1 MRQQRRSLS
10 WLRVAEVLEL
20 DGEQQLEQQVLEL
33 EQRVEQQ
40 VLRQQGEVRQQGL
53 LEQSRHRNL

>member
-20 DGEQQLEQQVLEL
+20 DGEQLRELVQLDEQQRR
-33 EQRVEQQ
+33 EQEQQ
-40 VLRQQGEVRQQGL
+40 LGGERQQEL
-53 LEQSRHRNL
+53 LEQSRHHNL